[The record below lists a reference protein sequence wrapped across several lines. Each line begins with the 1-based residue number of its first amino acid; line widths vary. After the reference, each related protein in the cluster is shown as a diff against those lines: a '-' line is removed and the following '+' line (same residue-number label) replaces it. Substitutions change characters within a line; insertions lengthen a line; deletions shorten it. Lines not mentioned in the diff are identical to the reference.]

1 MAASK
6 QRDAGNAAGVSL
18 DEAFAELRPAMFG
31 LAYRITGSRAEAE
44 DIVQD
49 AFLRLHRAA
58 PDEAVRSLKAYL
70 ATITARL
77 SLNRLRDQRARRET
91 YIGEWLPEP
100 LLTEEAPAARAED
113 VSFALLVVLE
123 RLSPAE
129 RVVFV
134 LRNAFDLA
142 FEEIAS
148 VVERDVVTCRK
159 IFSRARAHVLQ
170 ARPRFAVDRERHRAL
185 MRGFFAAARSADT
198 NQLVALLA
206 EDVVFHGD
214 GGGKATA
221 NKQPIAGNV
230 AVAQFVIAVTA
241 TLPPEAVVEEIDLN
255 GAPGLVARLHG
266 RALVAIMAESDGTR
280 IRTVFAVSNPDKL
293 GAVTAA

>member
-1 MAASK
+1 
-6 QRDAGNAAGVSL
+6 
-18 DEAFAELRPAMFG
+18 
-31 LAYRITGSRAEAE
+31 
-44 DIVQD
+44 
-49 AFLRLHRAA
+49 
-58 PDEAVRSLKAYL
+58 
-70 ATITARL
+70 
-77 SLNRLRDQRARRET
+77 
-91 YIGEWLPEP
+91 
-100 LLTEEAPAARAED
+100 
-113 VSFALLVVLE
+113 
-123 RLSPAE
+123 
-129 RVVFV
+129 
-134 LRNAFDLA
+134 
-142 FEEIAS
+142 
-148 VVERDVVTCRK
+148 
-159 IFSRARAHVLQ
+159 VLQ

-266 RALVAIMAESDGTR
+266 RALVAQAVEAEPGRDGGQIGLERAHRLIRRRAVEPQESVLHDVFSLCPAAGDPVGEPEHRGPQLGERLVEAHAGCISRIALFACCHDTR
-280 IRTVFAVSNPDKL
+280 FRP
-293 GAVTAA
+293 GQ